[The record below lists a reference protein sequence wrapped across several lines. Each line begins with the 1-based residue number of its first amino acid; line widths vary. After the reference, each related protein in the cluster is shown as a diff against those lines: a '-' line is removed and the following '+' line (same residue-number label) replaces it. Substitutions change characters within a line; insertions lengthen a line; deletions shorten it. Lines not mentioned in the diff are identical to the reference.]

1 MSGFAARVAAADRA
15 RHAVWRRQLFRLD
28 SIADQFRTLHW
39 AGEKPY
45 DRDRANYIKN
55 SVEKAGCENLESWRM
70 LSKEP
75 NILSRNEE
83 ALEQVL
89 FRCCVENGSYFFGKG
104 GHHMKILSE
113 VATAILVFLSLTSSP
128 WERLRSRF

>member
-1 MSGFAARVAAADRA
+1 
-15 RHAVWRRQLFRLD
+15 
-28 SIADQFRTLHW
+28 
-39 AGEKPY
+39 
-45 DRDRANYIKN
+45 
-55 SVEKAGCENLESWRM
+55 M

-104 GHHMKILSE
+104 GHHVKILSE
-113 VATAILVFLSLTSSP
+113 VATAILVFSFTDIEP
-128 WERLRSRF
+128 LRAAEITVLGLDAPNEHSRNSAPRRI